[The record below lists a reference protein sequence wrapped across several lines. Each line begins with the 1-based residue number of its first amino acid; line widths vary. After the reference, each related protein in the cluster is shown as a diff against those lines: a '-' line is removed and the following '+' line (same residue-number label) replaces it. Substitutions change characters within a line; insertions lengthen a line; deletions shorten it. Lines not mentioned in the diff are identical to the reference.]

1 MYIFSLGICH
11 CLFGFKCVYT
21 QRMFSCLQKLLEISR
36 LKEQR
41 ANGKPLEINQIEK
54 MKKEDQLIKELQE
67 LTL

>member
-1 MYIFSLGICH
+1 MSIFSIS
-11 CLFGFKCVYT
+11 VYNVGLAINT
-21 QRMFSCLQKLLEISR
+21 FFTSFVFLQKLLEISR

-41 ANGKPLEINQIEK
+41 ANGKTLEINQIDK